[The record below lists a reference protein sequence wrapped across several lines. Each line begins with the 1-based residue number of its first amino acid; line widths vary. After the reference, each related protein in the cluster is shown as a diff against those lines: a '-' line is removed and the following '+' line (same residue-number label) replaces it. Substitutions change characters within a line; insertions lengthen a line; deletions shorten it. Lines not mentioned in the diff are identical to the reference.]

1 MVQTRMTFFFKT
13 YLFLERGEG
22 REKGREISV
31 SERYLLPL
39 IRPTTRDLACNSG
52 MCPDWESNQQPFS
65 SQAGTQSIKPH
76 QPGEERLLRRAELS
90 SDSFLSLTYPLKY
103 IYNQKEWPFFG
114 LPSATICLLQHLPD
128 LLAIICISFSFLK
141 SLSSQTQDFLF

>member
-1 MVQTRMTFFFKT
+1 MCNRK
-13 YLFLERGEG
+13 
-22 REKGREISV
+22 IDW
-31 SERYLLPL
+31 LPL
-39 IRPTTRDLACNSG
+39 THPQLGDLAHNPG

-103 IYNQKEWPFFG
+103 IYN
-114 LPSATICLLQHLPD
+114 
-128 LLAIICISFSFLK
+128 
-141 SLSSQTQDFLF
+141 